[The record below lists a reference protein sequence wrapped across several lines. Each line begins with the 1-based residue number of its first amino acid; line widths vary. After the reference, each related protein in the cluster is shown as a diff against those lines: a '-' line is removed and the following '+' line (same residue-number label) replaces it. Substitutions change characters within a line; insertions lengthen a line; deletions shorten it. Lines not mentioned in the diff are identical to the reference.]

1 MENKTL
7 IIAIHYLIEKDDEN
21 AFDILL
27 EEFSETA
34 TKEELRIGIRVLEN
48 LILDLRHGE

>member
-7 IIAIHYLIEKDDEN
+7 TTVIHYLIEKNDEN

-48 LILDLRHGE
+48 RILDLRHGE